1 MSERSE
7 INALISLLD
16 DEDPEIFENVSN
28 KLISLGPKVIKDLET
43 AWDETFNENVH
54 EIIENLIHTINFKS
68 VYSELDF
75 WANDNY
81 ATLLDGAII
90 VAKYH
95 FQDLDEKKVK
105 EDFNKVKQKIWLE
118 LNNGFTPI
126 ENINIF
132 NQVFYTILGF
142 HGSYKSKSETAN
154 YCINSVLE
162 TKNGN
167 SISLGILYILLAQE
181 LELPVYGVNLYRHFI
196 LAYQKNFIFDYDIDN
211 SLDTIF
217 YLNPINK
224 GVPFQ
229 RRYIKDYLKSSKV
242 EEKDSYFRPATP
254 KEIIKELLY
263 YMQYHFISKNG
274 ANKAQEIIELR
285 DLL

>member
-1 MSERSE
+1 MIERSE

-28 KLISLGPKVIKDLET
+28 RLISYGPLVIKDLED
-43 AWDETFNENVH
+43 AWSETFNPNLH
-54 EIIENLIHTINFKS
+54 DIIEDIIQTINFKI
-68 VYSELDF
+68 VYDELEF
-75 WANDNY
+75 WSNDNY
-81 ATLLDGAII
+81 ASLFDGAII

-95 FQDLDEKKVK
+95 YPDLEEKEVK
-105 EDFNKVKQKIWLE
+105 EAFNKVKQKIWLE
-118 LNNGFTPI
+118 LNNGFTPL

-132 NQVFYTILGF
+132 NQVFYGILGF
-142 HGSYKSKSETAN
+142 DGSYKSKSETSN
-154 YCINSVLE
+154 FCINSVLD

-196 LAYQKNFIFDYDIDN
+196 LAYQKNFIFDYKIDN

-217 YLNPINK
+217 YLNPMNK

-229 RRYIKDYLKSSKV
+229 RREIKEYLKSSNV
-242 EEKDSYFRPATP
+242 EAKDIYFQPADP
-254 KEIIKELLY
+254 KQIIKELLY
-263 YMQYHFISKNG
+263 YMQYHFIAKNETG
-274 ANKAQEIIELR
+274 KAEEIRKLKEL
-285 DLL
+285 L